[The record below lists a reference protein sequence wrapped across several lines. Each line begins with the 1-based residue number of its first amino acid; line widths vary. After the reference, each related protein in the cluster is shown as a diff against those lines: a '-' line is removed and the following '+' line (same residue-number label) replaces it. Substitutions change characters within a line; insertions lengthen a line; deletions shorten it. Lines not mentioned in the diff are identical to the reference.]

1 MRDDSDRD
9 LLRAFA
15 DYGDEEAFGEI
26 VRRWGGLV
34 YGVAV
39 RRTGDRTMAE
49 EVAQNVL
56 TTLAR
61 RAGELAAHP
70 ALAGWLHKAAHFE
83 ARRAVEKESNRR
95 RHMHRYAQE
104 QAGSLAEST
113 GERGWREAL
122 PELDAAVAA
131 LPERDRAIVLLRFM
145 QAQPYRVIAE
155 SAGLTVAACEKRIER
170 AMARMSRFLRGRGVV
185 LSAGALAAG
194 LTSALTEAAV
204 PPAVLAQLAAGATGA
219 AKSAPAL
226 TGMGELFMLMK
237 TKQATIVLPLLLTLL
252 SGALGFAA
260 ARSFNADPVSQES
273 GSAPLQSARPD
284 AAPKP
289 PPLATALGPRR
300 ESLRALLEAAQ
311 RDLATATHDP
321 AAAARA
327 AARIA
332 AIAPED
338 VRAALALADELV
350 AAAGDSSTLA
360 ALVFQ
365 RWAEFDPEAACDA
378 ALARG
383 SGGFLGMPALADP
396 LKVWAARDPRAAF
409 DWYRR
414 AASVDEIKARET
426 KERDG
431 QRWQPI
437 SSLRWIM
444 GAWALRDAPA
454 AVAAFKSLTQRDEI
468 DGAITGFAELSG
480 TASGR
485 LLVLEAWR
493 EMNRDQRHAW
503 SDLNSLLRRWSD
515 HQPAELAGWL
525 DRTDVDKSYHGSLAK
540 PILAGWLRE
549 DSVTAI
555 DWWFQAPGGYPDR
568 SHRMDTLMEAW
579 SEVDLFAAA
588 EWLAGQPLDESA
600 SRSMATLSAQIAR
613 SDPER
618 AWQWALRVPNSPYRP
633 DALRQVAV
641 TWARSDKEA
650 AADAVQSAALD
661 EATRAKLVEAL
672 AQP

>member
-1 MRDDSDRD
+1 MRTDSDRD

-15 DYGDEEAFGEI
+15 DHGDEEAFGEV
-26 VRRWGGLV
+26 VRRWGALV
-34 YGVAV
+34 YGVAM

-61 RAGELAAHP
+61 RAGELSVHP

-95 RHMHRYAQE
+95 RHMHRYAEE
-104 QAGSLAEST
+104 QTGNWAEAS
-113 GERGWREAL
+113 GEPGWREAL
-122 PELDAAVAA
+122 PELDAALAA

-155 SAGLTVAACEKRIER
+155 SAGLTVAGCEKRLER
-170 AMARMSRFLRGRGVV
+170 ALVRMSRFLRGRGVV
-185 LSAGALAAG
+185 LTAGALAAG
-194 LTSALTEAAV
+194 LTPALTEAAV
-204 PPAVLAQLAAGATGA
+204 PPAMLARLAAGAAGA
-219 AKSAPAL
+219 AKCAPAL
-226 TGMGELFMLMK
+226 TGMGEFFMLMNV
-237 TKQATIVLPLLLTLL
+237 KQATMAIPLLLALL

-260 ARSFNADPVSQES
+260 ARFFNADHTSRES

-300 ESLRALLEAAQ
+300 ESLRALLEAAR

-332 AIAPED
+332 AIAPDD

-350 AAAGDSSTLA
+350 GAAGDSSTLV

-383 SGGFLGMPALADP
+383 SRGFLGMPALADP
-396 LKVWAARDPRAAF
+396 LKIWAVRDPQAAF

-414 AASVDEIKARET
+414 AASVGELKARES

-454 AVAAFKSLTQRDEI
+454 AVAAFKSLTQREEI
-468 DGAITGFAELSG
+468 QGAMTGFAELSG

-525 DRTDVDKSYHGSLAK
+525 DRIEVEKSYHGSLAK
-540 PILAGWLRE
+540 PILTGWLRE
-549 DSVTAI
+549 DPSAAI

-568 SHRMDTLMEAW
+568 SHRLDTLMEAW
-579 SEVDLFAAA
+579 SEADVFAAA

-600 SRSMATLSAQIAR
+600 SRSVATLSAQIAR

-618 AWQWALRVPNSPYRP
+618 AWHWALRVPDSPYRA

-650 AADAVQSAALD
+650 ASAGVQSAGLD
-661 EATRAKLVEAL
+661 EDTRAKIVEAM